1 MSFID
6 RGGDTEEGLCIHII
20 IFLHHISK
28 IKYFRMTSAESI
40 CYTLIN
46 GSSNDDVASE
56 TQIKADIEQTD
67 VKIKGRFY
75 RSLSSKT
82 YQ

>member
-1 MSFID
+1 
-6 RGGDTEEGLCIHII
+6 
-20 IFLHHISK
+20 
-28 IKYFRMTSAESI
+28 MTSAESI

-75 RSLSSKT
+75 RSFSSKT